1 MPSQK
6 QVSRRKA
13 IKEVAL
19 GLGTAASFP
28 ILKRQAAAQGH
39 HHPAAIPPVSD
50 SNAVKTPAFFNPR
63 QYATVTE
70 LASWIIP
77 TDETPGARE
86 AKVNEY
92 IDMIVSEAPSSLKK
106 LYRDGLE
113 WLDKTSR
120 SRHGKIFVELS
131 KEQQFEILTEM
142 SQIKNPSANN
152 QLQARFFKAIKE
164 ATIDG
169 FYTSRIGLDELGY
182 KGNAVLDEFPGC
194 THPEHQS

>member
-1 MPSQK
+1 MK
-6 QVSRRKA
+6 KV
-13 IKEVAL
+13 VL

-28 ILKRQAAAQGH
+28 ILDRQVTAQGH
-39 HHPAAIPPVSD
+39 QHTAVVPPVSD
-50 SNAVKTPAFFNPR
+50 SKATKPPTFFNPP
-63 QYATVTE
+63 QYAAVTE
-70 LASWIIP
+70 LASLIIP

-92 IDMIVSEAPSSLKK
+92 IDMIVSEGSPSLKK

-113 WLDKTSR
+113 WLDKTSHL
-120 SRHGKIFVELS
+120 RHGKVFVELS
-131 KEQQFEILTEM
+131 NEQQVEILTEM

-182 KGNAVLDEFPGC
+182 KGNGVLDEFPGC

>member
-1 MPSQK
+1 MPGHK

-13 IKEVAL
+13 IKGVAF

-28 ILKRQAAAQGH
+28 ILNQQAAAQGH
-39 HHPAAIPPVSD
+39 HHTATVPQVSD
-50 SNAVKTPAFFNPR
+50 SNTAKTPAFFNPL
-63 QYATVTE
+63 QYATITV
-70 LASWIIP
+70 LASVIIP

-92 IDMIVSEAPSSLKK
+92 IDMIVSEGSSSLKK

-113 WLDKTSR
+113 WLEKTCH
-120 SRHGKIFVELS
+120 SRHRKRFVELS
-131 KEQQFEILTEM
+131 NEQQVKIVTEI
-142 SQIKNPSANN
+142 SQIKNPSADSP
-152 QLQARFFKAIKE
+152 LQARFFKAIKE

-182 KGNAVLDEFPGC
+182 KGNGVLEEFPGC